1 MKLDLSN
8 ITVNGVPLA
17 VVVDQEHRSEI
28 NHHQQYELKNLAH
41 ATRSHIVSKST
52 KNISGSRSGKCRV
65 IMSAGVM
72 L

>member
-17 VVVDQEHRSEI
+17 VVVDKEIRSEI
-28 NHHQQYELKNLAH
+28 NQHQQYEVGTLARS
-41 ATRSHIVSKST
+41 TRTHIVSKST
-52 KNISGSRSGKCRV
+52 KNISGARSGRCRV